1 MCSNSRSKRNRSG
14 AQQGAALVIALI
26 FLLILTIVGVTS
38 MQSTTL
44 EEKMAGNVRD
54 RELGFQAAEA
64 ALRDGEEFLQQ
75 TTLPVFAGEI
85 TVDADGEIDVND
97 IGADGLFLW
106 SEGAGRAQTWIQ
118 YWDEDAGNT
127 VRVPDDA
134 LDNVAEQPG
143 YVIEEL
149 PPELPLAPDEPLAD
163 PEFYRVTA
171 RGVGGTTDAVVIL
184 QATYRR

>member
-1 MCSNSRSKRNRSG
+1 MCRNSRSKRNRSG

-26 FLLILTIVGVTS
+26 FLLILTIIGVTS

-85 TVDADGEIDVND
+85 TVDDDGDITVND
-97 IGADGLFLW
+97 TGADGLFLW
-106 SEGAGRAQTWIQ
+106 SEGAGRAQTWLQ
-118 YWDEDAGNT
+118 YWADAGNT
-127 VRVPDDA
+127 VLAPDDA
-134 LDNVAEQPG
+134 LDDVAEQPG